1 MLRLRHSQSLQHQLL
16 QRQPLQQRPVWN
28 GVKNGALRGALV
40 VRSDVK
46 RDAPVVWS
54 DVRRDAP
61 LASSDVKRGEP
72 LANSDVRHGADCTC
86 SPTSP
91 QNNNSNHHQQR
102 MAHRAQNSVGLLFL
116 AMQKSGSFATFAAI
130 RLASS
135 RVSNLAADR
144 RSGSSSK

>member
-1 MLRLRHSQSLQHQLL
+1 MLRLRHSQSLQRQLP

-61 LASSDVKRGEP
+61 LARSDVKRGEP
-72 LANSDVRHGADCTC
+72 LASSDVRHGADCTC